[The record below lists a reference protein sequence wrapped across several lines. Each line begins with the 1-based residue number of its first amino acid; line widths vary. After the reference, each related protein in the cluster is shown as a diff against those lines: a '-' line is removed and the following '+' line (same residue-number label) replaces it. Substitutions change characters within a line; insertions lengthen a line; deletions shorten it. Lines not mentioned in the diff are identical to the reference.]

1 MQDSELAAARQ
12 PTLPPHFHGLDLLLL
27 NSPPPNLTL
36 LSPSAPSLGFTLAEP
51 TPPLKEVVEK
61 TRPRY
66 MFWTEGDG
74 FWEREP
80 IGWAEADGEKRWTRS
95 VKLGA
100 LGEQGEGK
108 KTRVSSE
115 ILTRLRHNS

>member
-1 MQDSELAAARQ
+1 M
-12 PTLPPHFHGLDLLLL
+12 
-27 NSPPPNLTL
+27 
-36 LSPSAPSLGFTLAEP
+36 
-51 TPPLKEVVEK
+51 EK

-66 MFWTEGDG
+66 MFWSEGDG

-80 IGWAEADGEKRWTRS
+80 IGWMEADGEKRWTRS

-108 KTRVSSE
+108 KTRVSHSIPYASLQDE
-115 ILTRLRHNS
+115 KLMQVSGITPLPYPRKLQVRRSLLDPPTQRLARSDSLLPS